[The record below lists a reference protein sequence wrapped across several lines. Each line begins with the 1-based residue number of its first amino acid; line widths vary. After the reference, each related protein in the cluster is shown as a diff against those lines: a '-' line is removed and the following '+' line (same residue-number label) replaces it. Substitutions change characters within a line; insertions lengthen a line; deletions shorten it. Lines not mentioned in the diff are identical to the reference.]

1 MNDAELSEMIKKA
14 QDMIKNNQVPD
25 DIRQMASS
33 ITSRNDYQ
41 DHSYNNTSYNNS
53 NNAEQSNFQNS
64 QIDMETLLKMQKIMS
79 SFSSNNNSE
88 SNSDDDFSQILL
100 SLGPL
105 LKKNKKG
112 KMNDNKLLYLMLF
125 LIFFN

>member
-41 DHSYNNTSYNNS
+41 DHSYNNTSNNT
-53 NNAEQSNFQNS
+53 EQSNFQNS

-79 SFSSNNNSE
+79 SFSSNSNSE

-100 SLGPL
+100 ALGPL

-125 LIFFN
+125 IIFFN